1 MLTNFDPFPF
11 FRYFLGRRLVR
22 ETSVIIVF
30 FRRPVFKDVNSWICS
45 VISFCKS
52 VMATNKLD
60 MMLVSLISSLFLLL
74 CHIPPCPQIGSSA
87 IDQILPPHST
97 GEVQDCIFCIHL
109 VAAIVCST
117 GHYGTP
123 SLRKQTTDRPLDI
136 FSSKL
141 FGFLLLEAYE

>member
-1 MLTNFDPFPF
+1 MPCCSFVQNSSFFYNWMLTNFDPFPF

-22 ETSVIIVF
+22 ETSVIIVS

-97 GEVQDCIFCIHL
+97 GEGPGLHFL
-109 VAAIVCST
+109 
-117 GHYGTP
+117 Y
-123 SLRKQTTDRPLDI
+123 
-136 FSSKL
+136 SS
-141 FGFLLLEAYE
+141 GCCYRV